1 MSDRPNIV
9 FILTDQQRYDTIA
22 ALGFEHVDTPNLD
35 RLVQEGTS
43 FDRMYVSSP
52 SCSPS
57 RASLFTG
64 TYPHTNGVFRNDET
78 WNYSWVSDLNK
89 SGYRCVNVGKM
100 HTWPVEGA
108 FGFHERHVTENKDRA
123 HPNLPFYLDNW
134 DKAIWSRGLEKP
146 SRQTYRHREDYRDCL
161 GAFTWELPEDL
172 HPDVFVPQTACMWL
186 DRYSGKEP
194 FFLQIGIPGPHPPYD
209 PTQRFLDRYEGRE
222 MPAPIRDYDLDSQP
236 TPFKELRRNHLEDD
250 HDAVVHLKDPTDE
263 QLQRQR
269 QHYFANVTMID
280 EQVGLILEALERRGV
295 LENTILIFTSDHG
308 DCLNDHGHSQKWN
321 MFEQSVHV
329 PAITWGPGIP
339 SGQRV
344 SDLVSLI
351 DFGPTILE
359 LCGVKP
365 PEWMEAQSLCPYF
378 GDTPP
383 PRRDTVFAEH
393 ARDAILT
400 ETEFVSMVMVDNW
413 KLVHFVDT
421 DEGQL
426 FDLST
431 DPGERRNRWD
441 DPDFAGKK
449 TELIGRLLDWRIRSD
464 LRTQKFQNVLARSMP
479 A

>member
-1 MSDRPNIV
+1 MTDTPNIV

-22 ALGFEHVDTPNLD
+22 ALGFDHVDTPNLD
-35 RLVQEGTS
+35 RLVNEGTS
-43 FDRMYVSSP
+43 FERMYVTSP

-78 WNYSWVSDLNK
+78 WNYCWVQDLNK
-89 SGYRCVNVGKM
+89 AGYRCVNVGKM

-146 SRQTYRHREDYRDCL
+146 SRQTYKHRDDYADRL
-161 GAFTWELPEDL
+161 GSFAWELPEDL

-186 DRYSGKEP
+186 DRYSGNDP

-209 PTQRFLDRYEGRE
+209 PTQRFLDQYEGRE
-222 MPAPIRDYDLDSQP
+222 FPAPIRDYDLDSQP
-236 TPFKELRRNHLEDD
+236 KPFRELRRNHLEDD
-250 HDAVVHLKDPTDE
+250 HDAVVHLKEPSDD

-269 QHYFANVTMID
+269 QHYYANVTMID
-280 EQVGLILEALERRGV
+280 EQVGLVIDALERRGV
-295 LENTILIFTSDHG
+295 LDSTILIFTSDHG

-321 MFEQSVHV
+321 MYEQSVHV
-329 PAITWGPGIP
+329 PAIVWGKGIP
-339 SGQRV
+339 AGERV
-344 SDLVSLI
+344 TDLVSLM

-359 LCGVKP
+359 SCGVTP
-365 PEWMEAQSLCPYF
+365 PEWMEAQSLHPYF
-378 GDTPP
+378 GETPP

-400 ETEFVSMVMVDNW
+400 ETEYVSMVMVETW
-413 KLVHFVDT
+413 KMVHFVDS

-431 DPGERRNRWD
+431 DPGERHNLWD
-441 DPDFAGKK
+441 DPACAERK
-449 TELIGRLLDWRIRSD
+449 TALTHRLLDWRIRSD
-464 LRTQKFQNVLARSMP
+464 LRTQTFRNQLARSMP